1 MKIVIRG
8 LRKVLLRLL
17 KKRQSGRLILWAKKG
32 IFASKERLRSPIVSC
47 HSRTKKATI
56 MFHTVSDEEIR
67 SGKVTD
73 VYFERA
79 VKILKAKQI
88 NKRVKVEFVVK
99 RFPNNY
105 RWGVFAGLEEC
116 LEIFRSLNV
125 SVKAMEEG
133 TIFCADEPVMVI
145 EGRYLDF
152 AVYETPLLGLIC
164 QASGIATKAAR
175 FRLAAGDKRL
185 VHFGARRM
193 HPAITPMIDRSS
205 YIGGCDAVATVKGAE
220 FLGLV
225 PAGTMP
231 HALILLFGD
240 TVEATKAFDEIID
253 EKINRI
259 SLVDTFNDE
268 RFEALK
274 VAKALGKK
282 LYGVRLD
289 TPSSRRGDFLAIA
302 RELRWELDIHGF
314 QHVKIFVSGGIEE
327 ETVRE
332 LNEVVDAYGIGT
344 SISSAPVLDYAM
356 DIVEIE
362 GVPIA
367 KRGKRSGEKQVYR
380 NVKRNDRIVLPT
392 KDRFRKSGYEPLV
405 RPFWENGK
413 LQRRLPNPHEIRN
426 YVLRQLRQMKLEL

>member
-1 MKIVIRG
+1 
-8 LRKVLLRLL
+8 
-17 KKRQSGRLILWAKKG
+17 
-32 IFASKERLRSPIVSC
+32 
-47 HSRTKKATI
+47 

-88 NKRVKVEFVVK
+88 NKRVKAEFVVK
-99 RFPNNY
+99 RFPHNY

-116 LEIFRSLNV
+116 LEIFRGLNV

-133 TIFCADEPVMVI
+133 TIFHADEPVMTI
-145 EGRYLDF
+145 EGQYLDF
-152 AVYETPLLGLIC
+152 AVYETALLGLIC

-193 HPAITPMIDRSS
+193 HPAIAPMIDRSS

-220 FLGLV
+220 FLGLT

-253 EKINRI
+253 KKINRI
-259 SLVDTFNDE
+259 SLVDTFHDE
-268 RFEALK
+268 RFEAVK

-302 RELRWELDIHGF
+302 REIRWELDIHGF

-332 LNEVVDAYGIGT
+332 LNRVVDAYGLGT
-344 SISSAPVLDYAM
+344 SVSSAPVLDYAM

-380 NVKRNDRIVLPT
+380 NVKTNDRIVLYA
-392 KDRFRKSGYEPLV
+392 KDRLRKSGYEPLLK
-405 RPFWENGK
+405 PFWENGK
-413 LQRRLPNPHEIRN
+413 LQRRLPSPHEIRN
-426 YVLRQLRQMKLEL
+426 YVLRQLQQMRLEL